1 MERQEKGNMEIF
13 GSSIGHRN
21 DVPKTQSS
29 SETNSFNINPTSSAR
44 TLQQTQAEAD
54 NATSR
59 QPGRISNIIL
69 QIDRVSIIIWDIS
82 DININK
88 AKKNNDNVNLI
99 LYISFK

>member
-1 MERQEKGNMEIF
+1 MERKEKGNMEIS
-13 GSSIGHRN
+13 GSSIRHRN
-21 DVPKTQSS
+21 DVPKAQSS

-54 NATSR
+54 NATSP

-69 QIDRVSIIIWDIS
+69 QIDRVFLIIGDIS

-88 AKKNNDNVNLI
+88 
-99 LYISFK
+99 

>member
-1 MERQEKGNMEIF
+1 MERQEKGNMDIS
-13 GSSIGHRN
+13 GSSIRHRN
-21 DVPKTQSS
+21 DVPKAQSS

-54 NATSR
+54 NATFR

-69 QIDRVSIIIWDIS
+69 QIDRVFLIIGDIS

-88 AKKNNDNVNLI
+88 
-99 LYISFK
+99 

>member
-13 GSSIGHRN
+13 GSSIGHRK

-69 QIDRVSIIIWDIS
+69 QIDRVSLIIWDIS

-88 AKKNNDNVNLI
+88 AKK
-99 LYISFK
+99 K

>member
-1 MERQEKGNMEIF
+1 MERQEKGNMEIS
-13 GSSIGHRN
+13 GSSIRHRN
-21 DVPKTQSS
+21 DIPKAQSS

-44 TLQQTQAEAD
+44 TLQQTQAGAN

-69 QIDRVSIIIWDIS
+69 QIDRVFLINGDIS

-88 AKKNNDNVNLI
+88 
-99 LYISFK
+99 